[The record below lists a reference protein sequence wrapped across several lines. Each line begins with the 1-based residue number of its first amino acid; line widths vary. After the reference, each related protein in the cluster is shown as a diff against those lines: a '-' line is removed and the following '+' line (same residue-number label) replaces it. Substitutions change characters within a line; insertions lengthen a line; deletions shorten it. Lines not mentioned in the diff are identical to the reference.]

1 MKKTLDNN
9 SKFSIYASFTLSLDD
24 INTMSLLYAPLIG
37 SDAFMLYFGLY
48 SLIERNNMKSETII
62 HQDFLEIFSFKTNDF
77 LNARLKLEGIGLLIS
92 YATGDGSYLYYL
104 CPPLTAKS
112 FIKDATLG
120 LFLYSKIRRETFDFI
135 YNHFAIERIDTK
147 MVTNITKSFD
157 EVYDSSITNDSTYEK
172 FGYIL
177 GRNPN
182 QGLVITNN
190 KFDFNKFKSAI
201 NTDFLELGITKE
213 FTKQIEDLAFVYKFN
228 ENEMIG
234 LYNDSINKQG
244 LFDYRL
250 LKQKANQLFVF
261 NRNLK
266 APILTTKSEDDFDDI
281 VTYLDNVSPVDLL
294 DANLNSYPPE
304 YLDTI
309 NQIYSEINLPRGVLN
324 CMIIKVLKSKG
335 GVLPKVNY
343 FKSVAETW
351 IGDNILS
358 TQDAIEY
365 TTTMKSDRDSDKK
378 DKDDNGGFR
387 KL

>member
-62 HQDFLEIFSFKTNDF
+62 HQDFFEIFSFKTNDF

-250 LKQKANQLFVF
+250 LKKKANQLFVF

-378 DKDDNGGFR
+378 DNDDNGGFR

>member
-1 MKKTLDNN
+1 MKKTLDNT

-62 HQDFLEIFSFKTNDF
+62 HQDFFEIFSFKTNDF

-250 LKQKANQLFVF
+250 LKKKANQLFVF

-378 DKDDNGGFR
+378 DNDDNGGFR

>member
-48 SLIERNNMKSETII
+48 SLIERNNMKSETVI
-62 HQDFLEIFSFKTNDF
+62 HQDFFEIFSFKTNDF

-250 LKQKANQLFVF
+250 LKKKANQLFVF

-378 DKDDNGGFR
+378 DNDDNGGFR